1 MAAKYDTIGSN
12 YNLTRKADPLLS
24 KNLLDHLKP
33 NFDGVYLDIGCGS
46 GNYTNALQ
54 QLGYHFIGIDPSTLM
69 LEKAKLLN
77 NSIDWRMGTAE
88 HTGLDDVSVDG
99 IIGSLTIHHW
109 IDLKNAFIELHRVLK
124 PKGRI
129 VIFTS
134 TPKQMQGYWLN
145 YYFPK
150 MLQDSIKQMPSLEAV
165 TASILNAGLVLKNT
179 DTYFIKPDLEDQFL
193 YCGKNNPE
201 LYFNE
206 QIRHGISSFS
216 HLSNKTEVKQ
226 GLEQLRVDISNDIIK
241 DVMESYNNDLGDY
254 LYIIAEKI

>member
-54 QLGYHFIGIDPSTLM
+54 QLGYHFIGIDPSALM

-77 NSIDWRMGTAE
+77 NSIDWRIGTAE
-88 HTGLDDVSVDG
+88 YTGLDDVSVDG

-109 IDLKNAFIELHRVLK
+109 TDLKNAFIELHRVLK

-134 TPKQMQGYWLN
+134 TPKQMQGYCL
-145 YYFPK
+145 
-150 MLQDSIKQMPSLEAV
+150 
-165 TASILNAGLVLKNT
+165 TT
-179 DTYFIKPDLEDQFL
+179 
-193 YCGKNNPE
+193 
-201 LYFNE
+201 
-206 QIRHGISSFS
+206 ISQKCYKIP
-216 HLSNKTEVKQ
+216 LSKCP
-226 GLEQLRVDISNDIIK
+226 L
-241 DVMESYNNDLGDY
+241 
-254 LYIIAEKI
+254 